1 MKRHIISGL
10 VGVALC
16 ILSYFI
22 NLEGAILMG
31 AMLLCF
37 AIVALAE
44 KMTEIWKAR
53 VEPTEAPEKLEPKE

>member
-10 VGVALC
+10 VGVAIC
-16 ILSYFI
+16 ILSHFI

-37 AIVALAE
+37 AIVHHTE
-44 KMTEIWKAR
+44 KMTEIWKDSD
-53 VEPTEAPEKLEPKE
+53 EPTEAPDKLEPKE

>member
-16 ILSYFI
+16 ILSHFI

-31 AMLLCF
+31 ALLLCF
-37 AIVALAE
+37 AIVNHTE
-44 KMTEIWKAR
+44 KITEIWKAS
-53 VEPTEAPEKLEPKE
+53 VEPTEAPDKLEPKE